1 MFPSP
6 WLAQAGTSAEQAG
19 NRRKRDVLA
28 FFGQGGSATKIS
40 AKTLTRHGFE
50 KESHGSGG
58 RVLLTGPPSGYAAG
72 VLSVTGADLG
82 YRPTPLAAGGRGG
95 AVSLGSSPARLR
107 GRTPYGAP
115 NPSSVNR
122 HFWRGKR
129 SIESPC
135 RQMAFWGGVCKLE
148 T

>member
-82 YRPTPLAAGGRGG
+82 YRPTPLAAGGGG
-95 AVSLGSSPARLR
+95 SFSGKLPGTAKGTDTLRRPQSKLCEQTLLEGEEEHRISLQADGIL
-107 GRTPYGAP
+107 
-115 NPSSVNR
+115 
-122 HFWRGKR
+122 
-129 SIESPC
+129 
-135 RQMAFWGGVCKLE
+135 GGCLQA
-148 T
+148 